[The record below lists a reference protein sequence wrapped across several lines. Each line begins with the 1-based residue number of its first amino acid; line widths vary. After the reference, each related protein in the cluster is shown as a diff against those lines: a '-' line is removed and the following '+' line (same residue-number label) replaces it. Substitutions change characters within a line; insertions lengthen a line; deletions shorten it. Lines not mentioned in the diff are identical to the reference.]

1 MPQIRYNF
9 KNISKLL
16 KPIETKVITNEHINH
31 INDLLDVIIESKE
44 QCKIKNTVFFL
55 IIIILIYFINKFF
68 IFFLFSL
75 SHHNIISDMGFF
87 FINWQNNTIRHLSA
101 TLLIERLEV

>member
-44 QCKIKNTVFFL
+44 QCKK
-55 IIIILIYFINKFF
+55 
-68 IFFLFSL
+68 
-75 SHHNIISDMGFF
+75 
-87 FINWQNNTIRHLSA
+87 
-101 TLLIERLEV
+101 